1 MALADLIVVMNDGR
15 IEQAAPPRD
24 VFERPATAFV
34 ARFMGDHNVISGR
47 VTGSQD
53 GMVVFDVNGGGSL
66 AACGQGQT
74 AGAPIDIAVRTDHV
88 RVGEAPS
95 PGLGFTGIVSNI
107 EYRGATVKLSVTGA
121 GIDDFTVIVDD
132 SDFFARPVAL
142 GDAVPLAWDPR
153 DAIVLG
159 RLHS

>member
-47 VTGSQD
+47 VTGGRD

-66 AACGQGQT
+66 ATSGAAQEV
-74 AGAPIDIAVRTDHV
+74 GAPIDIAIRTDHV
-88 RVGEAPS
+88 RIGEAPA
-95 PGLGFTGIVSNI
+95 PGLGFTGIVANI

-121 GIDDFTVIVDD
+121 GIDDFTVIIDD
-132 SDFFARPVAL
+132 SDFFAKPVAI
-142 GDAVPLAWDPR
+142 GDAVPLAWDAE

-159 RLHS
+159 HLHS

>member
-1 MALADLIVVMNDGR
+1 
-15 IEQAAPPRD
+15 
-24 VFERPATAFV
+24 
-34 ARFMGDHNVISGR
+34 MGDHNVISGR
-47 VTGSQD
+47 VSGARD

-66 AACGQGQT
+66 AACGQGQE
-74 AGAPIDIAVRTDHV
+74 AGAAIEIAIRTDHV
-88 RVGEAPS
+88 RMGEAPS

-132 SDFFARPVAL
+132 SDFFAKPVAI
-142 GDAVPLAWDPR
+142 GDAVPLAWDSE